1 MEHVLPL
8 AICLRRVAIFLFIGE
23 ARRHLLNCS
32 SPDDYNDAI
41 EKLRGNLRKR
51 GFPDVLMPPV
61 PYDAAMRE
69 SMIRNLVERPNQAK
83 PHRRASD
90 LALKYC
96 MVTPQLRH
104 IGIRPAFNKLL
115 RSLRQQLGEDFL
127 RTDKFVI
134 AHPSRRSLFLQYYA
148 FNFPRTN
155 EMQNARHRVR
165 RGGSLLQGENH
176 L

>member
-1 MEHVLPL
+1 L
-8 AICLRRVAIFLFIGE
+8 ACKKGIFSGE

-51 GFPDVLMPPV
+51 GFPDVLMPPA

-69 SMIRNLVERPNQAK
+69 RMIQNLVERPNQAK
-83 PHRRASD
+83 PHRRASV
-90 LALKYC
+90 LALKC
-96 MVTPQLRH
+96 MFSPQLRH

-115 RSLRQQLGEDFL
+115 RTLRQQVGEDFL

-134 AHPSRRSLFLQYYA
+134 AHPSRRSLFLQYYRT
-148 FNFPRTN
+148 NFPKD
-155 EMQNARHRVR
+155 V
-165 RGGSLLQGENH
+165 SK
-176 L
+176 